1 MRFIIRD
8 NEEAASAY
16 VASYIVDRINHFAPT
31 PEHPFVLGLP
41 TGSTPLGVY
50 KNLVEKYKAG
60 EVSFENV
67 VTFNMDEYI
76 GIPRDHPE
84 SYHSFMWKHFFSHVN
99 IHPSNV
105 YILDGNAPNLEAEC
119 VEYEAKIQAAG
130 GIDLFLAGMGE
141 DGHIAFNEPG
151 SSLASRTRVKTLAY
165 GTILANSR
173 FFDDDLEK
181 VPKMALTVG
190 VQTVLEAREVVVLAL
205 GARKAIALQRCVEQG
220 VNHMWTLSALQL
232 HPHSMIVCDEDA
244 TLELQVKTVKYF
256 KDIEHVARAQGFEQI
271 LPSKIRT
278 GPATVPT
285 TIVTDDNEFPA
296 PTIQTPQPTTS
307 RLLRATPATEYPV
320 RSRSPSPDLF
330 APRRHLRPVSP
341 PAVNGFVNNGTVN
354 GTVNGSANGS
364 AVVDEFAEN
373 TEHYTTL
380 PVPVPVP
387 VPSRSPS
394 PDLVP
399 DRMASRIGDPALLRR
414 ATPNPESQRPRSPGL
429 PNSVPLM
436 NGIKA

>member
-1 MRFIIRD
+1 MRFFIRD
-8 NEEAASAY
+8 DAPAASAH
-16 VASYIVDRINHFAPT
+16 VASYIVERINHFGPT
-31 PEHPFVLGLP
+31 PAHPFVLGLP

-50 KNLVEKYKAG
+50 KILADKYKAG

-84 SYHSFMWKHFFSHVN
+84 SYHTFMWKHFFSHVN

-105 YILDGNAPNLEAEC
+105 HILDGNAPNLEAEC

-173 FFDDDLEK
+173 FFDDDLDQ

-205 GARKAIALQRCVEQG
+205 GARKALALQRCIEQG

-256 KDIEHVARAQGFEQI
+256 KDIDQVARAEGFEQI
-271 LPSKIRT
+271 LPSKVRT
-278 GPATVPT
+278 GPSKVPT
-285 TIVTDDNEFPA
+285 TIITDEFPA
-296 PTIQTPQPTTS
+296 PTILSPQPTTS
-307 RLLRATPATEYPV
+307 RLLRATPATEYPL
-320 RSRSPSPDLF
+320 RSRSPSPD
-330 APRRHLRPVSP
+330 ASSARHLLATPE
-341 PAVNGFVNNGTVN
+341 TEY
-354 GTVNGSANGS
+354 TQ
-364 AVVDEFAEN
+364 N
-373 TEHYTTL
+373 TEYSMY
-380 PVPVPVP
+380 
-387 VPSRSPS
+387 SRAST
-394 PDLVP
+394 PDLMP
-399 DRMASRIGDPALLRR
+399 DSMASRIGDPALLRR
-414 ATPNPESQRPRSPGL
+414 ATPNPDSQRLTPRAVSPNL
-429 PNSVPLM
+429 SAVPRT
-436 NGIKA
+436 NGIKV

>member
-1 MRFIIRD
+1 MRFFIRD
-8 NEEAASAY
+8 DAAGASTH

-31 PEHPFVLGLP
+31 PAHPFVLGLP

-50 KNLVEKYKAG
+50 KSLVEKYKAG

-99 IHPSNV
+99 IHPNNAH
-105 YILDGNAPNLEAEC
+105 ILDGNAPNLEAEC

-173 FFDDDLEK
+173 FFGDDLDK

-205 GARKAIALQRCVEQG
+205 GARKALALQRCVEQG
-220 VNHMWTLSALQL
+220 VNHMWTLSALHL

-256 KDIEHVARAQGFEQI
+256 KDIEQVALAQGFQQI
-271 LPSKIRT
+271 LPSQVRT

-285 TIVTDDNEFPA
+285 TIVTDEFPP
-296 PTIQTPQPTTS
+296 PTIHSPQPTTS
-307 RLLRATPATEYPV
+307 RLLCATPATEYPL
-320 RSRSPSPDLF
+320 RSRSPSPEPSL
-330 APRRHLRPVSP
+330 RHLLTTP
-341 PAVNGFVNNGTVN
+341 
-354 GTVNGSANGS
+354 
-364 AVVDEFAEN
+364 E
-373 TEHYTTL
+373 TEYTQDTEYTL
-380 PVPVPVP
+380 D
-387 VPSRSPS
+387 SRAAT
-394 PDLVP
+394 PDFMP
-399 DRMASRIGDPALLRR
+399 DSMASRIGDPSLLRR
-414 ATPNPESQRPRSPGL
+414 ATPNPEQRHLQQPRQRSKSPALVSAGRL
-429 PNSVPLM
+429 
-436 NGIKA
+436 NGIKV